1 MRLGLLLI
9 LSACGGGGGGGGDDD
24 GSIDAQ
30 PDAVST
36 ACTDNFP
43 ATIMAPPNGGTSPP
57 DANIK
62 VSFSSTVQNRYLI
75 VRDANDNRFT
85 TASDIS
91 GTLIDAMYPL
101 PAGRTITVEAGYV
114 CQLDGKRKPI
124 ATSTFTVTSVG
135 ACDQPTEGYFAMITD
150 PMQDAVLPPGITPS
164 SAFTD
169 VWTPA
174 MGIPDRYELM
184 YDETAGHV
192 GLGSVPGYDLKP
204 GHRYTFELGW
214 FCVGREATDRSIPLA
229 ALSFT
234 TSN

>member
-1 MRLGLLLI
+1 MRRVLLLI
-9 LSACGGGGGGGGDDD
+9 LAACGGAGGDGGDDA
-24 GSIDAQ
+24 SLDAQ
-30 PDAVST
+30 PDAAST
-36 ACTDNFP
+36 ACSDNFP
-43 ATIMAPPNGGTSPP
+43 AEIMAPANGGTSPP

-75 VRDANDNRFT
+75 VRDSNDNRFT

-91 GTLIDAMYPL
+91 GTLIDAIYPV

-124 ATSTFTVTSVG
+124 ATSTFSVTRAG
-135 ACDQPTEGYFAMITD
+135 ACDQPTEGYFAMITN

-169 VWTPA
+169 VWTPV
-174 MGIPDRYELM
+174 MGIPDRYEMM

-192 GLGSVPGYDLKP
+192 GLGSVPGYDLQP
-204 GHRYTFELGW
+204 GRRYTFELGW
-214 FCVGREATDRSIPLA
+214 FCVNQEPTDRTIPLA